1 MQNKVADF
9 VGIQG
14 LVWRLGRIN
23 WVIFCL
29 ALVTTAWSAVVVF
42 LLFDGCVLG
51 TWRNGGG

>member
-1 MQNKVADF
+1 MRNEVADF

-14 LVWRLGRIN
+14 LVWQLGRIN
-23 WVIFCL
+23 WLIFFS
-29 ALVTTAWSAVVVF
+29 VFITTAWSAVVVF